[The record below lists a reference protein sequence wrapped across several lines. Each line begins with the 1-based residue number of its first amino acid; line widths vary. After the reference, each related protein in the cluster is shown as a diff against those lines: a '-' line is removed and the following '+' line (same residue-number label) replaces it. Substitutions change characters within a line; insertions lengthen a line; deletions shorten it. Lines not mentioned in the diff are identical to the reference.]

1 MIVLNN
7 LLSRSWN
14 IFQKILF
21 SSDYFL
27 QLFISYRH
35 FLPKGEPISAHLLR
49 CGGFAVDNHS
59 FTRRRLV
66 TGPTLTR
73 E

>member
-1 MIVLNN
+1 MELEYFTGNTFFFR
-7 LLSRSWN
+7 LW
-14 IFQKILF
+14 LF
-21 SSDYFL
+21 I
-27 QLFISYRH
+27 FISYRH

-66 TGPTLTR
+66 TAPPDPA
-73 E
+73 